1 MSWPG
6 EPDVVVAIR
15 EALERSEVV
24 ASVVLGG
31 SRARGT
37 ATGLSDWDLYLEGES
52 ADLMAEI
59 PALVAALQPLA
70 AFWEP
75 LSGAKAGYMI
85 VMDGPVKVDLFPIR
99 GSRQIQ
105 PPWAP
110 GGDTL
115 AAIDAH
121 FWDWALWL
129 GSKSLR
135 GERHVAREPRCTGS
149 CSDPSASPPVRGA
162 STRPSPHTAERGLK
176 RPKPSALSLT
186 RSSDD
191 RSRRRCVAT
200 AYSQQSQVRYREP
213 APCGLSAKPTQPP
226 RIALPA
232 SSPGTVPKTRRVG
245 TCV

>member
-1 MSWPG
+1 MQLPWTAAEYRLAPARETYPVRWAG

-15 EALERSEVV
+15 EALEGSEVV

-37 ATGLSDWDLYLEGES
+37 ATGLSDWDLYLEGEPEE
-52 ADLMAEI
+52 LMAEI
-59 PALVAALQPLA
+59 PALVAPLRPLA

-75 LSGAKAGYMI
+75 LSEQAGYMI
-85 VMDGPVKVDLFPIR
+85 VMDGPVKVDLFPIG

-135 GERHVAREPRCTGS
+135 GERQLVADELAKMHWFLLGPLGVATCPASLNEAVASYRRARAEASEALGAVV
-149 CSDPSASPPVRGA
+149 DPELGRQVCEALR
-162 STRPSPHTAERGLK
+162 RRGL
-176 RPKPSALSLT
+176 L
-186 RSSDD
+186 
-191 RSRRRCVAT
+191 
-200 AYSQQSQVRYREP
+200 
-213 APCGLSAKPTQPP
+213 
-226 RIALPA
+226 A
-232 SSPGTVPKTRRVG
+232 SG
-245 TCV
+245 